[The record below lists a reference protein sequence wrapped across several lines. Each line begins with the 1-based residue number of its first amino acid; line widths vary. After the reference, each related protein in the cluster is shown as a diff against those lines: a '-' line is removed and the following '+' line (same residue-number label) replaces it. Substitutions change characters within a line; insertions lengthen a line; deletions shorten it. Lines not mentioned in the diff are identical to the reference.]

1 MKSERDGVEL
11 THGFVLSGFTLPES
25 GNQTRSHLQE
35 SQTPLNDRNI
45 RVIRGGLGTGHR
57 MSARIFWLFG
67 DF

>member
-1 MKSERDGVEL
+1 
-11 THGFVLSGFTLPES
+11 LPES